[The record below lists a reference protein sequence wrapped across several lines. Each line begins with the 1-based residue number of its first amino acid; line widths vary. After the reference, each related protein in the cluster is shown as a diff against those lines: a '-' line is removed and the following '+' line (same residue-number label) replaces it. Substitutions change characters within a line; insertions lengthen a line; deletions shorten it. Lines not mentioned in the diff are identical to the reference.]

1 MLILVIGL
9 VIFLGVHSI
18 SIVAPAWRDAMA
30 GRLGVAAWKGLYA
43 LVSIAGFALLV
54 WGYGLARQDP
64 VVLYYPP
71 IWARHAVAILM
82 LPVFPLL
89 LAAYF
94 PGRIRAAVSHPMLTA
109 TQAWALAHLLANG
122 MLADVL
128 LFGGFLTW
136 AVLDRI
142 SVGTR
147 PARAARRVGQATE
160 RLDCGRRRARDLRIV
175 RGWVAR
181 TARRGRADAMSARR
195 SCLRRAQRF
204 RKAQPTS
211 ANSGA

>member
-9 VIFLGVHSI
+9 VIFLGVHSL

-43 LVSIAGFALLV
+43 LASIAGFALLV
-54 WGYGLARQDP
+54 WGYSLARQDP
-64 VVLYYPP
+64 VVLYHPP

-94 PGRIRAAVSHPMLTA
+94 PGRIRAAVKHPMLTA

-128 LFGGFLTW
+128 LFGGFLTG
-136 AVLDRI
+136 AVHDRI

-147 PARAARRVGQATE
+147 PARALPGA
-160 RLDCGRRRARDLRIV
+160 
-175 RGWVAR
+175 
-181 TARRGRADAMSARR
+181 SARPLNDWIAVVGGLVIYGLFVGGLHAR
-195 SCLRRAQRF
+195 LAGV
-204 RKAQPTS
+204 ALMP
-211 ANSGA
+211 